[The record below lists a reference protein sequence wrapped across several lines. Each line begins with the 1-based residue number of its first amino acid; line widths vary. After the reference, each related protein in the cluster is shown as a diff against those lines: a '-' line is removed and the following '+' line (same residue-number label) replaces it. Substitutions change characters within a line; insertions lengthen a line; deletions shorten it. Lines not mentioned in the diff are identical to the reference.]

1 MSRKYGVYLLQSI
14 LGCAALACGLSTIS
28 SPANARPAYAKKEG
42 KGCNY
47 CHVVPGG
54 PRNFRGMY
62 YGAHNRSFA
71 DFDNEF
77 EAKAAGVPANAV
89 AGDAVP
95 TIKSYPDVKIAPALN
110 FVVKDIDGN
119 TVNLGR
125 YQGKVVMM
133 VNVASFCGNTP
144 QYKSLETIYE
154 KYKSRGLVILGFP
167 ANEFGGQEPGDN
179 KTIKEFCTSKYS
191 VTFPMFSK
199 IVVKGDGIVP
209 LYKYLTDKNTDPQF
223 GGDIDWNFAKFIIDR
238 KGEIVARYQAKLD
251 PLKTAD
257 IVAEIEKQLDVHVD
271 SPAL

>member
-1 MSRKYGVYLLQSI
+1 MSGTHGESLIRGIVV
-14 LGCAALACGLSTIS
+14 CAALACGLSTVS
-28 SPANARPAYAKKEG
+28 GPAKARPAYAKKEG
-42 KGCNY
+42 KECVY

-71 DFDNEF
+71 EFDNVF
-77 EAKAAGVPANAV
+77 EAKAAGVAANAQ

-95 TIKSYPDVKIAPALN
+95 TVASYPDVKIAPALN

-125 YQGKVVMM
+125 YQGKVVLM

-144 QYKSLETIYE
+144 QYASLQTIYE

-167 ANEFGGQEPGDN
+167 ANEFNKQEPGDN
-179 KTIKEFCTSKYS
+179 KTIKEFCTSKYN

-209 LYKYLTDKNTDPQF
+209 LYKYLTDKNTDPRF
-223 GGDIDWNFAKFIIDR
+223 GGDIDWNFAKFVIDR
-238 KGEIVARYQAKLD
+238 KGEIVARFKAGAD

-257 IVAEIEKQLDVHVD
+257 ITAEIEKQLDIHPD